1 MKKFFVLFVAVAL
14 VAAFAV
20 PGLAA
25 IKGTLHDFTT
35 GTVDGNAIKAVTN
48 QGDEICKACHVP
60 HNALATTAD
69 GTYNISGILWA
80 KDYGTGTITGQT
92 LKVRNSIL
100 CMGCHDGVIADAGDT
115 TVGAPKFDFSTR
127 ITALGTDLTN
137 DHPVDIEYPGANAT
151 NPRYNSFVDAA
162 TIKTAG
168 IRLYTATDSTANN
181 VACQSCHDV
190 HGKID
195 TTTSTLIPKFLRM
208 NNSGSALC
216 LACHKK

>member
-14 VAAFAV
+14 VAAFAA

-35 GTVDGNAIKAVTN
+35 GTVDANLIKAVTN

-60 HNALATTAD
+60 HNALAKTVG
-69 GTYNISGILWA
+69 GTYDISGILWA
-80 KDYGTGTITGQT
+80 KDYGLSTVTPA

-100 CMGCHDGVIADAGDT
+100 CMGCHDGVIADAANT
-115 TVGAPKFDFSTR
+115 TVGAPKFDFSART
-127 ITALGTDLTN
+127 TALGTDLTN
-137 DHPVDIEYPGANAT
+137 DHPVDVQYTWYDAT
-151 NPRYNSFVDAA
+151 KSYA
-162 TIKTAG
+162 KTAFQDPATFQG
-168 IRLYTATDSTANN
+168 KVRLYSGTDTSTNN

-190 HGKID
+190 HGKKAAVTD
-195 TTTSTLIPKFLRM
+195 TTNIPHFLRV

-216 LACHKK
+216 YVCHNK

>member
-1 MKKFFVLFVAVAL
+1 MKRFFVLFVAVAL

-60 HNALATTAD
+60 HNALAKTVG
-69 GTYNISGILWA
+69 GTYDISGILWA

-115 TVGAPKFDFSTR
+115 TVGAPNFDFSTR
-127 ITALGTDLTN
+127 TTALGTDLAN
-137 DHPVDIEYPGANAT
+137 DHPVDIEYPGANT
-151 NPRYNSFVDAA
+151 SNPRYNSFVA
-162 TIKTAG
+162 TPAG
-168 IRLYTATDSTANN
+168 IRLYQATDNTLNN

-190 HGKID
+190 HGKVD
-195 TTTSTLIPKFLRM
+195 TTTNTLIPKFLRM
-208 NNSGSALC
+208 SNSGSALC